1 MKNRKPFLIVLAV
14 VAILAMYAGIGRYIY
29 LKSTWKAPEYESTK
43 VKTLLS
49 NRVDRLTKQQED
61 AFWRDA
67 RWIANKELDFDD
79 GIDSDSLYVEKTK
92 IKHMYSIRYT
102 CEGKIDGEKT
112 SYDTSF
118 DYVPQKSLKDGEFR
132 YYLFTAK
139 ENDQEE

>member
-29 LKSTWKAPEYESTK
+29 LKSAWKAPEYESTK

>member
-29 LKSTWKAPEYESTK
+29 LKSVWKAPEYESTK
-43 VKTLLS
+43 VETLLS
-49 NRVDRLTKQQED
+49 SKVDRLTEQQED

-79 GIDSDSLYVEKTK
+79 GIDSDALYVEKTK
-92 IKHMYSIRYT
+92 FQHMYHIRYT
-102 CEGKIDGEKT
+102 CEGKVDGEKT

-118 DYVPQKSLKDGEFR
+118 DYVPHKSLKDADFR
-132 YYLFTAK
+132 YYLFTAE